1 MRILLFLIVSVTST
15 LSWPSFSQD
24 VPFPHLSINGY
35 GLIKVA
41 PDSAHFRVRVVES
54 TMNAEQAKQAVDHS
68 VSTVI
73 SALTKAGMIRSQISS
88 SNLSVTP
95 QYHYPKNGEAE
106 LVGYRAT
113 RVMTVEVADVDKLDQ
128 YLNLALSNG
137 MNQVDNVQLKV
148 KRESEFRQQ
157 ARALAI
163 EDAKNQAE
171 MLAKGFGY
179 RLGGVWEINYQQPRN
194 LQSVVQRQ
202 STARSSSAAFNDPA
216 ITISDQ
222 VSVIFKL
229 EAPHASMA
237 HNE

>member
-1 MRILLFLIVSVTST
+1 MLLFLIVFVTSSV
-15 LSWPSFSQD
+15 SWPSFSQD

-54 TMNAEQAKQAVDHS
+54 TMNAEQAKQAVDNS
-68 VSTVI
+68 VNTVTR
-73 SALTKAGMIRSQISS
+73 ALMKAGMSRADISS

-95 QYHYPKNGEAE
+95 QYHYPKSGEAE

-113 RVMTVEVADVDKLDQ
+113 RIMTVEVAEVDKLDQ
-128 YLNLALSNG
+128 YLNVALSNG

-157 ARALAI
+157 ARMLAI

-171 MLAKGFGY
+171 VLAKGFGY

-194 LQSVVQRQ
+194 LQPIVQRQ
-202 STARSSSAAFNDPA
+202 STARSSAAQFNDP
-216 ITISDQ
+216 TISITDQ
-222 VSVIFKL
+222 VSVVFKL
-229 EAPHASMA
+229 EAPH
-237 HNE
+237 